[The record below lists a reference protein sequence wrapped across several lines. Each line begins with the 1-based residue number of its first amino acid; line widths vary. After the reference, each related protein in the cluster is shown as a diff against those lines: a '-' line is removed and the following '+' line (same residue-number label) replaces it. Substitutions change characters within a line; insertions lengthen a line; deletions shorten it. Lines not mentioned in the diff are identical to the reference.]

1 MKRRER
7 ESRLLGTSARDALSA
22 LLFLSPFL
30 AFYGL
35 LLVYPFF
42 FGAWMSLHRWEP
54 LVDVRV
60 FLGLQ
65 NYRRML
71 VDPFFRSSLAHT
83 VTFTLLAAP
92 ATTIVGLALALLLNR
107 PLRFHAVLRSI
118 FFASGALSVT
128 AVTLIWLMVLN
139 PGRGLIAMAVKA
151 LGGTPIDFLADRQLA
166 MPALVVTTVWWSIG
180 LPMVL
185 FLAGL
190 QQIPKELYEAAELDH
205 ARRWKAF
212 WRITLPSL
220 RRTLLLVVVIE
231 VILHFQVFGQVLLMT
246 RGGPSNTTRVLVQYI
261 YEKSFRDWQ
270 MGYASAMSMLLFVVM
285 SVASLAQLRLSR
297 PKTEG

>member
-1 MKRRER
+1 VKRRAR
-7 ESRLLGTSARDALSA
+7 ASRYLGTGARDALSA

-35 LLVYPFF
+35 LLVDPFF

-60 FLGLQ
+60 FLGLE

-71 VDPFFRSSLAHT
+71 ADPFFRSSLAHT
-83 VTFTLLAAP
+83 VAFTVLAAP
-92 ATTIVGLALALLLNR
+92 STTVVGLGLALLLDR
-107 PLRFHAVLRSI
+107 PLRFHAALRSI

-139 PGRGLIAMAVKA
+139 PGRGLIALGVKA

-166 MPALVVTTVWWSIG
+166 MPALVVTTVWWSVG

-190 QQIPKELYEAAELDH
+190 QQIPRELYEAAELDH
-205 ARRWKAF
+205 AGRWKAF

-261 YEKSFRDWQ
+261 YEKSFRDWH
-270 MGYASAMSMLLFVVM
+270 MGYASAMSMLLFLVM
-285 SVASLAQLRLSR
+285 SIASLAQLRLSR

>member
-1 MKRRER
+1 MKGRLRS
-7 ESRLLGTSARDALSA
+7 SRLLGEGARNALSA

-30 AFYGL
+30 VVYGL
-35 LLVYPFF
+35 FLVYPLLL
-42 FGAWMSLHRWEP
+42 GAWMSLHRWEP
-54 LVDVRV
+54 LVNVRA

-71 VDPFFRSSLAHT
+71 ADPFFRSSLAHT
-83 VTFTLLAAP
+83 ITFTLLAAP
-92 ATTIVGLALALLLNR
+92 TITVVGLGLALALKR
-107 PLRFHAVLRSI
+107 PLRVYAALRSI

-139 PGRGLIAMAVKA
+139 PGRGLIAQMVRA
-151 LGGTPIDFLADRQLA
+151 LGGTPIDFLADRRFA
-166 MPALVVTTVWWSIG
+166 MPALVATTVWWSVG
-180 LPMVL
+180 FPMVL

-205 ARRWKAF
+205 AGRWTAF

-231 VILHFQVFGQVLLMT
+231 LISQFQVFGQVLLMT

-270 MGYASAMSMLLFVVM
+270 VGYAAAMSMLLFAVM
-285 SVASLAQLRLSR
+285 AVASLVQLRLSS
-297 PKTEG
+297 PKPKG